1 MISIN
6 SDQQTPTANIVI
18 IVNIGNLAFSVLV
31 GVIQNIQYK
40 KFRAAPFGILGDKD
54 MTKQKAIRL
63 RTILS
68 ALFATDSRNDY
79 CCAIEQGSQFNGE
92 ERCSLHIFS
101 RSDSAAAYCDL
112 SLLAHSLEGVLRDV
126 LFIASTYDLG
136 TTETKKV
143 KSWMLF

>member
-1 MISIN
+1 
-6 SDQQTPTANIVI
+6 
-18 IVNIGNLAFSVLV
+18 
-31 GVIQNIQYK
+31 
-40 KFRAAPFGILGDKD
+40 
-54 MTKQKAIRL
+54 MTKQKALRL

-79 CCAIEQGSQFNGE
+79 CCAIKQQSSSIEKDIYT
-92 ERCSLHIFS
+92 LHLFS
-101 RSDSAAAYCDL
+101 KSDAASAYCDL
-112 SLLAHSLEGVLRDV
+112 ALLAHTLKEVLQNV